1 MASLLNIGMSG
12 LGAAQSG
19 LYTLGNNIANADV
32 ESYSR
37 QQNVQKTKG
46 GQQTG
51 QVFIGTGTTLA
62 DVRRVYNAFLE
73 NQLRTTT
80 SLSSDANTYL
90 SQITPLDNALSSADT
105 GITAALQSFFSAMQD
120 ASAKPTEDASRQLL
134 LTSAQSLAKRFNT
147 LSAQLSQQN
156 SNTNSNMASL
166 ATQVNNLTKTIADLN
181 TQIAKVSVVTGQPND
196 LLDQRD
202 GAVRQLTALIGADV
216 VEQKNGNYDIYLKNG
231 QALVLGNTT
240 QTLGVEPT
248 ATDPTRM
255 SLVLNRGSTKMDIT
269 NSTTGGELGGLIR
282 YRKETL
288 DPALNELGRVALVVA
303 DAINSQLSQG
313 IDKSGNF
320 GASLFG
326 DINSAKAI
334 SERSI
339 AKQGNSA
346 GSGNL
351 DVTIK
356 DTGKLSTSD
365 YQVTFTSATGY
376 SVRKLPDGTDMGS
389 FDLTDTPPPVIDG
402 FSLSLNG
409 GGLSA
414 GDSFKITPTRNAAAN
429 IDATLIDPKRL
440 AMAAPLTATSASG
453 NKGTGTI
460 TQPNLTSL
468 VNIYDATQSS
478 DLQKGLKYSTPVK
491 LVFADDTASPQ
502 AYTLFDAQGTS
513 IGSGTIVP
521 GQDNTLKLSVP
532 MVDAS
537 GNPITEA
544 DGVTQKTFSFEMNVA
559 GSPKTG
565 DSFTVAMTASGSAD
579 NRNAQSVI
587 DLQTKSTVDVN
598 ANGKG
603 ISFTDAYAKLV
614 SNVGGKT
621 GQAQMDSD
629 ATTALHKS
637 AADSRDGL
645 SGVSVDEE
653 TGNLIKFQQ
662 YYTASSQIIK
672 AAQETFA
679 TLINSL

>member
-1 MASLLNIGMSG
+1 MASLINIGMSG

-19 LYTLGNNIANADV
+19 MYTLGNNIANADV

-62 DVRRVYNAFLE
+62 DVRRVYNAYLE

-80 SLSSDANTYL
+80 SLSSDATSYL
-90 SQITPLDNALSSADT
+90 NQITPLDTALSSADT

-134 LTSAQSLAKRFNT
+134 LTSAQTLAKRFNT
-147 LSAQLSQQN
+147 LSSQLNQQN
-156 SNTNSNMASL
+156 SNLNSNMASL

-181 TQIAKVSVVTGQPND
+181 EQISKVGAITGQPND

-202 GAVRQLTALIGADV
+202 GAVRELTALIGADV

-231 QALVLGNTT
+231 QALVLGSTT
-240 QTLGVEPT
+240 QTIGVEPS

-255 SLVLNRGSTKMDIT
+255 SLILNRGSTKMDIT

-303 DAINSQLSQG
+303 DAINSQLAQG
-313 IDKSGNF
+313 IDKNGNF

-326 DINSAKAI
+326 DINSLKAI
-334 SERSI
+334 SERSVP
-339 AKQGNSA
+339 KLGNSA

-356 DTGKLSTSD
+356 DTGKLTTND
-365 YQVTFTSATGY
+365 YQVTFTSATEY
-376 SVRKLPDGTDMGS
+376 TVRRLPDNTEMGS
-389 FDLTDTPPPVIDG
+389 FDLTTTPPPVIDG
-402 FSLSLNG
+402 FTLSLNG
-409 GGLSA
+409 GGLAA
-414 GDSFKITPTRNAAAN
+414 GDSFKITPTRNAAAS
-429 IDATLIDPKRL
+429 IESVLTDPKRL
-440 AMAAPLTATSASG
+440 ALASPLTATSGSG
-453 NKGTGTI
+453 NKGTGVI
-460 TQPNLTSL
+460 TQPTLTTEL
-468 VNIYDATQSS
+468 DIYDSAQLSAM
-478 DLQKGLKYSTPVK
+478 QNGLKYSTPVK
-491 LVFADDTASPQ
+491 LVFGDDASSPQ
-502 AYTLFDAQGTS
+502 SYTMFDAQGNS
-513 IGSGTIVP
+513 IGSGTIIP
-521 GQDNTLKLSVP
+521 GQENKLQLSVP
-532 MVDAS
+532 MRDAS
-537 GNPITEA
+537 GNATGES
-544 DGVTQKTFSFEMNVA
+544 FSFEMSVSGA
-559 GSPKTG
+559 PKNGDNYTVSLTG
-565 DSFTVAMTASGSAD
+565 AGSAD

-587 DLQTKSTVDVN
+587 DLQTKSTVDVGG
-598 ANGKG
+598 NGKG

-614 SNVGGKT
+614 SNVGGKA
-621 GQAQMDSD
+621 GQAKMDSD
-629 ATTALHKS
+629 ATTALHTS
-637 AADSRDGL
+637 ALDSRNSL
-645 SGVSVDEE
+645 SGVSIDEE

>member
-1 MASLLNIGMSG
+1 MASLINIGMSG

-19 LYTLGNNIANADV
+19 MYTLGNNIANADV

-46 GQQTG
+46 GQQVG
-51 QVFIGTGTTLA
+51 QVFMGSGTTLA

-80 SLSSDANTYL
+80 SLSSDATSYL
-90 SQITPLDNALSSADT
+90 NQITPLDTALSSSDT

-120 ASAKPTEDASRQLL
+120 AAAKPTEDASRQLL

-147 LSAQLSQQN
+147 LSAQLNQQN
-156 SNTNSNMASL
+156 SNINSNMASM
-166 ATQVNNLTKTIADLN
+166 ADQVNNLTKTIADLN
-181 TQIAKVSVVTGQPND
+181 DQISRVSAITGQPND

-202 GAVRQLTALIGADV
+202 GAVRELSKLIGTDV
-216 VEQKNGNYDIYLKNG
+216 VERDGNYDIYLKNG
-231 QALVLGNTT
+231 QALVLGKTT
-240 QTLGVEPT
+240 QTLGVEAS

-255 SLVLNRGSTKMDIT
+255 SLILNRGSTKMDIT
-269 NSTTGGELGGLIR
+269 SSATGGELGGLIR

-303 DAINSQLSQG
+303 DAINSQLAQG
-313 IDKSGNF
+313 IDKNGDF
-320 GASLFG
+320 GATLFG
-326 DINSAKAI
+326 DINSAAAI
-334 SERSI
+334 SQRSI
-339 AKQGNSA
+339 ARQGNSA

-365 YQVTFTSATGY
+365 YQVTFTSDKQYT
-376 SVRKLPDGTDMGS
+376 VRKLPDGTDMGS
-389 FDLTDTPPPVIDG
+389 YSLDDDPAPVIDG

-409 GGLSA
+409 GALSA
-414 GDSFKITPTRNAAAN
+414 GDSFKITPTRNAAAS
-429 IDATLIDPKRL
+429 IETVLTDPKRL
-440 AMAAPLTATSASG
+440 ALAAPLTATSGSG
-453 NKGTGTI
+453 NKGTGVI
-460 TQPNLTSL
+460 TQPTLTSEMD
-468 VNIYDATQSS
+468 IYDATQRSQ
-478 DLQKGLKYSTPVK
+478 LQTGLKYSTPVK
-491 LVFADDTASPQ
+491 LVFGDDSTSPQ
-502 AYTLFDAQGTS
+502 AYKMYDAGGTE

-521 GQDNTLKLSVP
+521 GQENKLQLSVP
-532 MVDAS
+532 MVDS
-537 GNPITEA
+537 NGNSLGSSFT
-544 DGVTQKTFSFEMNVA
+544 FEMSVSGA
-559 GSPKTG
+559 PKNG
-565 DSFTVAMTASGSAD
+565 DSYTVGLTGAGSAD
-579 NRNAQSVI
+579 NRNSQSVI
-587 DLQTKSTVDVN
+587 DLQTKPTVEVG

-603 ISFTDAYAKLV
+603 ISFSDAYAKLV
-614 SNVGGKT
+614 SNVGGKA

-629 ATTALHKS
+629 ATGALHTS
-637 AADSRDGL
+637 ALDSRNGL
-645 SGVSVDEE
+645 SGVSIDEE

>member
-1 MASLLNIGMSG
+1 MASLINIGMSG

-19 LYTLGNNIANADV
+19 MYTLGNNIANADV

-46 GQQTG
+46 GQQVG
-51 QVFIGTGTTLA
+51 QVFMGTGTTLA
-62 DVRRVYNAFLE
+62 DVRRVYNSFLE

-80 SLSSDANTYL
+80 SLSSDASSYL
-90 SQITPLDNALSSADT
+90 DQISPLDTALSSSDT

-120 ASAKPTEDASRQLL
+120 AAAKPTEDASRQLL

-147 LSAQLSQQN
+147 LASQLNQQN
-156 SNTNSNMASL
+156 SNINSNMASL
-166 ATQVNNLTKTIADLN
+166 TDQVNNLTKTIADLN
-181 TQIAKVSVVTGQPND
+181 DQISRVSSVTGQPND

-202 GAVRQLTALIGADV
+202 GAVRELNKLIGTDV
-216 VEQKNGNYDIYLKNG
+216 VEREGNYDIYLKNG
-231 QALVLGNTT
+231 QALVLGKTT
-240 QTLGVEPT
+240 QTLGVEPS

-255 SLVLNRGSTKMDIT
+255 SLILNRGSTKMDIT
-269 NSTTGGELGGLIR
+269 NSATGGELGGLIR

-303 DAINSQLSQG
+303 DAINSQLAQG
-313 IDKSGNF
+313 IDKNGDF
-320 GASLFG
+320 GATLFG
-326 DINSAKAI
+326 DINSLKAI
-334 SERSI
+334 SERSV
-339 AKQGNSA
+339 AKLGNSA

-376 SVRKLPDGTDMGS
+376 SVRKLPEGTDMGS
-389 FDLTDTPPPVIDG
+389 FDLTDNPPPVIDG
-402 FSLSLNG
+402 FTLSLNG

-414 GDSFKITPTRNAAAN
+414 GDSFKITPTRNAAAS
-429 IDATLIDPKRL
+429 IDTVLTDPKRL
-440 AMAAPLTATSASG
+440 ALASPLTATSGSG
-453 NKGTGTI
+453 NKGTGVI
-460 TQPNLTSL
+460 TQPTLTSQL
-468 VNIYDATQSS
+468 DIYDAAQRTQ
-478 DLQKGLKYSTPVK
+478 LQNGLKYSTPVK
-491 LVFADDTASPQ
+491 LVFGDEGTSPQ
-502 AYTLFDAQGTS
+502 AYKMYDAKGTE
-513 IGSGTIVP
+513 IGSGTIIP
-521 GQDNTLKLSVP
+521 GQENKLQLSVP
-532 MVDAS
+532 MVD
-537 GNPITEA
+537 GNGNSLGGNFT
-544 DGVTQKTFSFEMNVA
+544 FEMSVSGA
-559 GSPKTG
+559 PKNG
-565 DSFTVAMTASGSAD
+565 DSYSVALTGAGSAD
-579 NRNAQSVI
+579 NRNGQSVI
-587 DLQTKSTVDVN
+587 DLQTKPTVDVG

-614 SNVGGKT
+614 SNVGGKA

-629 ATTALHKS
+629 ATTALHTS
-637 AADSRDGL
+637 ALESRNNL
-645 SGVSVDEE
+645 SGVSIDEE

>member
-1 MASLLNIGMSG
+1 MASLINIGMSG

-19 LYTLGNNIANADV
+19 MYTLGNNIANADV

-46 GQQTG
+46 GQQVG
-51 QVFIGTGTTLA
+51 QVFIGSGTTLA

-73 NQLRTTT
+73 NQLRSTTA
-80 SLSSDANTYL
+80 LSSDATSYL
-90 SQITPLDNALSSADT
+90 NQITPLDTALSSSDT
-105 GITAALQSFFSAMQD
+105 GITAALKSFFSAMQD
-120 ASAKPTEDASRQLL
+120 AAAKPSEDASRQLL

-147 LSAQLSQQN
+147 LSAQLNQQN
-156 SNTNSNMASL
+156 SDINANMASIADKVNAL
-166 ATQVNNLTKTIADLN
+166 TQSIADLN
-181 TQIAKVSVVTGQPND
+181 GQISKMTAVNGQPND

-202 GAVRQLTALIGADV
+202 GAVRELSALIGADV

-240 QTLGVEPT
+240 QTIGVQPS

-255 SLVLNRGSTKMDIT
+255 SLILNRGSTKMDIT
-269 NSTTGGELGGLIR
+269 STTTGGELGGLIR
-282 YRKETL
+282 YRKDTL

-303 DAINSQLSQG
+303 DAINSQLAQG
-313 IDKSGNF
+313 IDKNGDF
-320 GASLFG
+320 GATLFG
-326 DINSAKAI
+326 DINSAAAI
-334 SERSI
+334 SQRSV
-339 AKQGNSA
+339 AKTGNST

-376 SVRKLPDGTDMGS
+376 SVRKLPEGTDMGS

-402 FSLSLNG
+402 FTLSLNG

-414 GDSFKITPTRNAAAN
+414 GDSFKITPTRNAAAG
-429 IDATLIDPKRL
+429 IDTVLTDPKRL
-440 AMAAPLTATSASG
+440 ALASPLTATSGSG
-453 NKGTGTI
+453 NKGTGVI
-460 TQPNLTSL
+460 TQPTLTSEMD
-468 VNIYDATQSS
+468 IYDAAQRSQ
-478 DLQKGLKYSTPVK
+478 LQTGLKYSTPVK
-491 LVFADDTASPQ
+491 LVFGDDTSSPQ
-502 AYTLFDAQGTS
+502 AYKMYDAKGTE

-521 GQDNTLKLSVP
+521 GQENKLQLSVP
-532 MVDAS
+532 MVDGS
-537 GNPITEA
+537 GNSLGGNFT
-544 DGVTQKTFSFEMNVA
+544 FEMSVSGA
-559 GSPKTG
+559 PKNG
-565 DSFTVAMTASGSAD
+565 DSYTVALSGAGSAD
-579 NRNAQSVI
+579 NRNALSVI
-587 DLQTKSTVDVN
+587 DLQTKSTVEVG

-614 SNVGGKT
+614 SNVGGKA

-629 ATTALHKS
+629 ATTALHAS
-637 AADSRDGL
+637 AVESRNGL
-645 SGVSVDEE
+645 SGVSIDEE
-653 TGNLIKFQQ
+653 TGNLVKFQQ

>member
-1 MASLLNIGMSG
+1 MASLINIGMSG

-19 LYTLGNNIANADV
+19 MYTLGNNIANADV

-46 GQQTG
+46 GQQVG
-51 QVFIGTGTTLA
+51 QVFIGSGTTLA

-80 SLSSDANTYL
+80 SLSSEASSYL
-90 SQITPLDNALSSADT
+90 DQITPLDTALSSSDT
-105 GITAALQSFFSAMQD
+105 GITAALQSFFTAMQD
-120 ASAKPTEDASRQLL
+120 AAAKPTEDASRQLL

-147 LSAQLSQQN
+147 LSSQLNQQN
-156 SNTNSNMASL
+156 SNINANLGSM

-181 TQIAKVSVVTGQPND
+181 GQISKLSAINGQPND

-202 GAVRQLTALIGADV
+202 GAVRELTALIGADV

-240 QTLGVEPT
+240 QTIGVEPS

-255 SLVLNRGSTKMDIT
+255 SLILNRGSTKMDIT
-269 NSTTGGELGGLIR
+269 SSTSGGEIGGLLR

-303 DAINSQLSQG
+303 DAINSQLAQG
-313 IDKSGNF
+313 IDKNGDF
-320 GASLFG
+320 GATLFG
-326 DINSAKAI
+326 DINSAAAI
-334 SERSI
+334 AQRSI
-339 AKQGNSA
+339 AKTGNSA

-376 SVRKLPDGTDMGS
+376 NVRKLPEGTDMGS
-389 FDLTDTPPPVIDG
+389 FDLTDNPPPVIDG

-429 IDATLIDPKRL
+429 IDTVLTDPKRL
-440 AMAAPLTATSASG
+440 ALASPLTATSGSG
-453 NKGTGTI
+453 NKGTGVI
-460 TQPNLTSL
+460 SQPTLTTEL
-468 VNIYDATQSS
+468 DIYDAAQRTQ
-478 DLQKGLKYSTPVK
+478 LQNGLKYSTPVK
-491 LVFADDTASPQ
+491 LVFGDETTSPQ
-502 AYTLFDAQGTS
+502 AYKMYDAKGTE

-521 GQDNTLKLSVP
+521 GQENKLQLSVP
-532 MVDAS
+532 MVDAN
-537 GNPITEA
+537 GNSLGGNFT
-544 DGVTQKTFSFEMNVA
+544 FEMSVSGA
-559 GSPKTG
+559 PKNG
-565 DSFTVAMTASGSAD
+565 DSYTVALTGAGSAD
-579 NRNAQSVI
+579 NRNGQSVI
-587 DLQTKSTVDVN
+587 DLQTKSTVEVGAD
-598 ANGKG
+598 GKG

-614 SNVGGKT
+614 SNVGGKA

-629 ATTALHKS
+629 ATTALHTS
-637 AADSRDGL
+637 AQDSRNGL
-645 SGVSVDEE
+645 SGVSIDEE

>member
-1 MASLLNIGMSG
+1 MASLINIGMSG

-19 LYTLGNNIANADV
+19 MYTLGNNIANADV

-37 QQNVQKTKG
+37 QQIVQKTKG

-51 QVFIGTGTTLA
+51 QVFIGTGTTLS

-80 SLSSDANTYL
+80 SLSSEATSYL
-90 SQITPLDNALSSADT
+90 NQVKPLDTALYGSDT
-105 GITAALQSFFSAMQD
+105 GITAALKGFFTAMQD

-134 LTSAQSLAKRFNT
+134 LTSAQTLSKRFNA
-147 LSAQLSQQN
+147 LSAQMNQQN
-156 SNTNSNMASL
+156 SNINSNMTSI
-166 ATQVNNLTKTIADLN
+166 TDQVNKLTATIAEYN
-181 TQIAKVSVVTGQPND
+181 QQIVKMTAITGKPND

-202 GAVRQLTALIGADV
+202 GAVRELNKLIGVDV
-216 VEQKNGNYDIYLKNG
+216 VERDGNYDINLKNG
-231 QALVLGNTT
+231 QSLVLGNTT
-240 QTLGVEPT
+240 QTLST
-248 ATDPTRM
+248 AASPNDPTRM
-255 SLVLNRGSTKMDIT
+255 SIVLNRGNTKMDIT
-269 NSTTGGELGGLIR
+269 SSVTGGELGGLIR
-282 YRKETL
+282 YRNETL

-303 DAINSQLSQG
+303 DAINSQLAQG
-313 IDKSGNF
+313 IDKNGDF
-320 GASLFG
+320 GALLFG

-339 AKQGNSA
+339 ARQGNSS

-402 FSLSLNG
+402 FTLSLNG
-409 GGLSA
+409 GAPSA
-414 GDSFKITPTRNAAAN
+414 GDSFKITPTRNASAG
-429 IDATLIDPKRL
+429 IESTLTDPKRL
-440 AMAAPLTATSASG
+440 AFAAPLTGTSAPG
-453 NKGTGTI
+453 NKGTGLI
-460 TQPNLTSL
+460 TQPKLTSEL
-468 VNIYDATQSS
+468 DIYDTVQRSE
-478 DLQKGLKYSTPVK
+478 LQTGLKYSTPVK
-491 LVFADDTASPQ
+491 LVFGDSSSTPQ
-502 AYTLFDAQGTS
+502 GYTMYDAKGNAIGT
-513 IGSGTIVP
+513 GTIVP
-521 GQDNTLKLSVP
+521 GQANKLQLSVP
-532 MVDAS
+532 MVDGS
-537 GNPITEA
+537 GNPIM
-544 DGVTQKTFSFEMNVA
+544 DGATQKTFTFEMEVSGA
-559 GSPKTG
+559 PKTG
-565 DSFTVAMTASGSAD
+565 DSFTVGLTGSGSAD

-587 DLQTKSTVDVN
+587 DLQTKSTVEVGAD
-598 ANGKG
+598 GKG
-603 ISFTDAYAKLV
+603 ISMTDAYAKLV

-621 GQAQMDSD
+621 AQASLDGD
-629 ATTALHKS
+629 ATNALQES
-637 AADSRDGL
+637 ALNSRNGV
-645 SGVSVDEE
+645 SGVSIDEE

>member
-1 MASLLNIGMSG
+1 MASLINIGMSG

-19 LYTLGNNIANADV
+19 MYTLGNNIANADV

-46 GQQTG
+46 GQQVG
-51 QVFIGTGTTLA
+51 QVFIGSGTTLA

-73 NQLRTTT
+73 NQLRSTT
-80 SLSSDANTYL
+80 SLSSDATSYL
-90 SQITPLDNALSSADT
+90 NQITPLDTALSSSDT
-105 GITAALQSFFSAMQD
+105 GITAALKSFFSAMQD
-120 ASAKPTEDASRQLL
+120 AAAKPTEDASRQLL

-147 LSAQLSQQN
+147 LSSQLNQQN
-156 SNTNSNMASL
+156 SDINANMASI
-166 ATQVNNLTKTIADLN
+166 ADKVNALTKSIADLN
-181 TQIAKVSVVTGQPND
+181 GQISKMTAVNGQPND

-202 GAVRQLTALIGADV
+202 GAVRELSALIGADV

-240 QTLGVEPT
+240 QTIGVQPS

-255 SLVLNRGSTKMDIT
+255 SLILNRGSTKMDIT
-269 NSTTGGELGGLIR
+269 SSTTGGELGGLIR
-282 YRKETL
+282 YRKDTL

-303 DAINSQLSQG
+303 DAINSQLAQG
-313 IDKSGNF
+313 IDKNGDF
-320 GASLFG
+320 GATLFG
-326 DINSAKAI
+326 DINSAAAI
-334 SERSI
+334 SQRSV
-339 AKQGNSA
+339 AKTGNSA

-376 SVRKLPDGTDMGS
+376 SVRKLPEGTDMGS

-402 FSLSLNG
+402 FTLSLNG

-414 GDSFKITPTRNAAAN
+414 GDSFKITPTRNAAAG
-429 IDATLIDPKRL
+429 IDTVLTDPKRL
-440 AMAAPLTATSASG
+440 ALASPLTATSGSG
-453 NKGTGTI
+453 NKGTGVI
-460 TQPNLTSL
+460 TQPTLTSEMD
-468 VNIYDATQSS
+468 IYDAAQRSQ
-478 DLQKGLKYSTPVK
+478 LQTGLKYSTPVK
-491 LVFADDTASPQ
+491 LVFGDDTSSPQ
-502 AYTLFDAQGTS
+502 AYKMYDAKGTE

-521 GQDNTLKLSVP
+521 GQENKLQLSVP
-532 MVDAS
+532 MVDGS
-537 GNPITEA
+537 GNSLGSNFT
-544 DGVTQKTFSFEMNVA
+544 FEMSVSGA
-559 GSPKTG
+559 PKNG
-565 DSFTVAMTASGSAD
+565 DSYTVALTGAGSAD
-579 NRNAQSVI
+579 NRNALSVI
-587 DLQTKSTVDVN
+587 DLQTKSTVEVG

-614 SNVGGKT
+614 SNVGGKA

-629 ATTALHKS
+629 ATTALHTS
-637 AADSRDGL
+637 AVESRNGL
-645 SGVSVDEE
+645 SGVSIDEE
-653 TGNLIKFQQ
+653 TGNLVKFQQ

>member
-1 MASLLNIGMSG
+1 MASLINIGMSG

-19 LYTLGNNIANADV
+19 MYTLGNNIANADV

-46 GQQTG
+46 GQQVG
-51 QVFIGTGTTLA
+51 QVFIGSGTTLA

-80 SLSSDANTYL
+80 SLSSEASSYL
-90 SQITPLDNALSSADT
+90 DQITPLDTALSSSDT

-120 ASAKPTEDASRQLL
+120 AAAKPTEDASRQLL

-147 LSAQLSQQN
+147 LSSQLNQQN
-156 SNTNSNMASL
+156 SNVNSNMGAL
-166 ATQVNNLTKTIADLN
+166 ANQVNNLTKTIADLN
-181 TQIAKVSVVTGQPND
+181 EQISRVSSISGQPND

-202 GAVRQLTALIGADV
+202 GAVRELNALIGTDV
-216 VEQKNGNYDIYLKNG
+216 VERDGNYDIYLKNG
-231 QALVLGNTT
+231 QSLVLGKTT
-240 QTLGVEPT
+240 QTLGVEPS

-255 SLVLNRGSTKMDIT
+255 SLILNRGSTKMDIT
-269 NSTTGGELGGLIR
+269 SSATGGELGGLIR

-303 DAINSQLSQG
+303 DAINSQLAQG
-313 IDKSGNF
+313 IDKNGNF
-320 GASLFG
+320 GATLFG

-334 SERSI
+334 SERSV
-339 AKQGNSA
+339 AKTGNSA

-376 SVRKLPDGTDMGS
+376 SVRKLPEGTDMGS

-402 FSLSLNG
+402 FTLSLNG

-429 IDATLIDPKRL
+429 IDTVLTDPKRL
-440 AMAAPLTATSASG
+440 ALASPLTGTNGSG
-453 NKGTGTI
+453 NKGTGVI
-460 TQPNLTSL
+460 TQPTLTSKL
-468 VNIYDATQSS
+468 DIYDAAQRTQ
-478 DLQKGLKYSTPVK
+478 LQNGLKYSTPVK
-491 LVFADDTASPQ
+491 LVFGDEGTSPQ
-502 AYTLFDAQGTS
+502 AYKMYDAKGTE

-521 GQDNTLKLSVP
+521 GQENKLQLSVP
-532 MVDAS
+532 LVD
-537 GNPITEA
+537 GNGNALGGNFT
-544 DGVTQKTFSFEMNVA
+544 FEMSVSGA
-559 GSPKTG
+559 PKNG
-565 DSFTVAMTASGSAD
+565 DSYTVALTGAGSAD
-579 NRNAQSVI
+579 NRNGQSVI
-587 DLQTKSTVDVN
+587 DLQTKSTVEVGAD
-598 ANGKG
+598 GKG

-614 SNVGGKT
+614 SNVGGKA
-621 GQAQMDSD
+621 GQAQMDTD
-629 ATTALHKS
+629 ATTALHSS
-637 AADSRDGL
+637 ALDSRNGL

-653 TGNLIKFQQ
+653 VGNLVKFQQ

>member
-1 MASLLNIGMSG
+1 MASLINIGMSG

-19 LYTLGNNIANADV
+19 MYTLGNNIANADV

-46 GQQTG
+46 GQQVG
-51 QVFIGTGTTLA
+51 QVFMGSGTTLA
-62 DVRRVYNAFLE
+62 DVRRVYNSFLE

-80 SLSSDANTYL
+80 SLSSDASSYL
-90 SQITPLDNALSSADT
+90 DQISPLDTALSSSDT

-120 ASAKPTEDASRQLL
+120 AAAKPTEDASRQLL
-134 LTSAQSLAKRFNT
+134 LTSAQSLSKRFNT
-147 LSAQLSQQN
+147 LAAQLNQQN
-156 SNTNSNMASL
+156 SNINSNMTSL
-166 ATQVNNLTKTIADLN
+166 ADQVNNLTKTIADLN
-181 TQIAKVSVVTGQPND
+181 DQISRVSAISGQPND

-202 GAVRQLTALIGADV
+202 GAVRELNKLVGADV
-216 VEQKNGNYDIYLKNG
+216 VERDGNYDIYLKNG
-231 QALVLGNTT
+231 QSLVLGKTT
-240 QTLGVEPT
+240 QTLGVAPS
-248 ATDPTRM
+248 ATDPTRL
-255 SLVLNRGSTKMDIT
+255 SLILNRGSTKMDIT

-303 DAINSQLSQG
+303 DAINSQLAQG
-313 IDKSGNF
+313 IDKNGDF
-320 GASLFG
+320 GATLFG
-326 DINSAKAI
+326 DINSLKAI
-334 SERSI
+334 SERSV

-376 SVRKLPDGTDMGS
+376 NVRKLPEGTDMGS
-389 FDLTDTPPPVIDG
+389 FDLSDNPPPVIDG
-402 FSLSLNG
+402 FTLSLNG

-414 GDSFKITPTRNAAAN
+414 GDSFKVTPTRNAAAN
-429 IDATLIDPKRL
+429 IDTVLTDPKRL
-440 AMAAPLTATSASG
+440 ALASPLTASNGAG
-453 NKGTGTI
+453 NKGTGVI
-460 TQPNLTSL
+460 TQPTLTSKL
-468 VNIYDATQSS
+468 DIYDAAQRTQ
-478 DLQKGLKYSTPVK
+478 LQNGLKYSTPVK
-491 LVFADDTASPQ
+491 LVFGDETTSPQ
-502 AYTLFDAQGTS
+502 AYKMYDAKGTE

-521 GQDNTLKLSVP
+521 GQENKLQLSVP
-532 MVDAS
+532 MVD
-537 GNPITEA
+537 GNGNSLGGNFT
-544 DGVTQKTFSFEMNVA
+544 FEMSVSGA
-559 GSPKTG
+559 PKNG
-565 DSFTVAMTASGSAD
+565 DSYTVALTGAGSAD
-579 NRNAQSVI
+579 NRNGQSVI
-587 DLQTKSTVDVN
+587 DLQTKPTVDVG

-614 SNVGGKT
+614 SNVGGKA
-621 GQAQMDSD
+621 GQAEMDSD
-629 ATTALHKS
+629 ATTALHTS
-637 AADSRDGL
+637 ALESRNNL
-645 SGVSVDEE
+645 SGVSIDEE

>member
-1 MASLLNIGMSG
+1 MASLINIGMSG

-19 LYTLGNNIANADV
+19 MYTLGNNIANADV

-46 GQQTG
+46 GQQVG
-51 QVFIGTGTTLA
+51 QVFIGSGTTLA

-73 NQLRTTT
+73 NQLRSTT
-80 SLSSDANTYL
+80 SLSSDATSYL
-90 SQITPLDNALSSADT
+90 NQITPLDTALSSSDT
-105 GITAALQSFFSAMQD
+105 GITAALKSFFSAMQD
-120 ASAKPTEDASRQLL
+120 AAAKPTEDASRQLL

-147 LSAQLSQQN
+147 LSSQLNQQN
-156 SNTNSNMASL
+156 SDINANMASI
-166 ATQVNNLTKTIADLN
+166 ADKVNALTKSIADLN
-181 TQIAKVSVVTGQPND
+181 GQISKMTAVNGQPND

-202 GAVRQLTALIGADV
+202 GAVRELSALIGADV

-240 QTLGVEPT
+240 QTIGVQPS

-255 SLVLNRGSTKMDIT
+255 SLILNRGSTKMDIT
-269 NSTTGGELGGLIR
+269 SSTTGGELGGLIR
-282 YRKETL
+282 YRKDTL

-303 DAINSQLSQG
+303 DAINSQLAQG
-313 IDKSGNF
+313 IDKNGDF
-320 GASLFG
+320 GATLFG
-326 DINSAKAI
+326 DINSAAAI
-334 SERSI
+334 SQRSV
-339 AKQGNSA
+339 AKTGNSA

-376 SVRKLPDGTDMGS
+376 SVRKLPEGTDMGS

-402 FSLSLNG
+402 FTLSLNG

-414 GDSFKITPTRNAAAN
+414 GDSFKITPTRNAAAG
-429 IDATLIDPKRL
+429 IDTVLTDPKRL
-440 AMAAPLTATSASG
+440 ALASPLTATSGSG
-453 NKGTGTI
+453 NKGTGVI
-460 TQPNLTSL
+460 TQPTLTSEMD
-468 VNIYDATQSS
+468 IYDAAQRSQ
-478 DLQKGLKYSTPVK
+478 LQTGLKYSTPVK
-491 LVFADDTASPQ
+491 LVFGDDTSSPQ
-502 AYTLFDAQGTS
+502 AYKMYDAKGTE

-521 GQDNTLKLSVP
+521 GQENKLQLSVP
-532 MVDAS
+532 MVDGS
-537 GNPITEA
+537 GNSLGSNFT
-544 DGVTQKTFSFEMNVA
+544 FEMSVSGA
-559 GSPKTG
+559 PKNG
-565 DSFTVAMTASGSAD
+565 DSYTVALTGAGSAD
-579 NRNAQSVI
+579 NRNALSVI
-587 DLQTKSTVDVN
+587 DLQTKSTVEVG

-614 SNVGGKT
+614 SNVGGKA

-629 ATTALHKS
+629 ATTALHTS
-637 AADSRDGL
+637 AVESRNGL
-645 SGVSVDEE
+645 SGVSIDEE

>member
-1 MASLLNIGMSG
+1 MASLINIGMSG

-19 LYTLGNNIANADV
+19 MYTLGNNIANADV

-46 GQQTG
+46 GQQVG
-51 QVFIGTGTTLA
+51 QVFIGSGTTLA

-73 NQLRTTT
+73 NQLRSTT
-80 SLSSDANTYL
+80 SLSSDATSYL
-90 SQITPLDNALSSADT
+90 NQITPLDTALSSSDT
-105 GITAALQSFFSAMQD
+105 GITAALKSFFSAMQD
-120 ASAKPTEDASRQLL
+120 AAAKPTEDASRQLL

-147 LSAQLSQQN
+147 LSAQLNQQN
-156 SNTNSNMASL
+156 SDINANMASI
-166 ATQVNNLTKTIADLN
+166 ADKVNALTKSIADLN
-181 TQIAKVSVVTGQPND
+181 GQISKMTAVNGQPND

-202 GAVRQLTALIGADV
+202 GAVRELSALIGADV

-240 QTLGVEPT
+240 QTIGVQPS

-255 SLVLNRGSTKMDIT
+255 SLILNRGSTKMDIT
-269 NSTTGGELGGLIR
+269 SSTTGGELGGLIR
-282 YRKETL
+282 YRKDTL

-303 DAINSQLSQG
+303 DAINSQLAQG
-313 IDKSGNF
+313 IDKNGDF
-320 GASLFG
+320 GATLFG
-326 DINSAKAI
+326 DINSAAAI
-334 SERSI
+334 SQRSV
-339 AKQGNSA
+339 AKTGNSA

-376 SVRKLPDGTDMGS
+376 SVRKLPEGTDMGS

-402 FSLSLNG
+402 FTLSLNG

-414 GDSFKITPTRNAAAN
+414 GDSFKITPTRNAAAG
-429 IDATLIDPKRL
+429 IDTVLTDPKRL
-440 AMAAPLTATSASG
+440 ALASPLTATSGSG
-453 NKGTGTI
+453 NKGTGVI
-460 TQPNLTSL
+460 TQPTLTL
-468 VNIYDATQSS
+468 EMDIYDAAQRSQ
-478 DLQKGLKYSTPVK
+478 LQTGLKYSTPVK
-491 LVFADDTASPQ
+491 LVFGDDTSSPQ
-502 AYTLFDAQGTS
+502 AYKMYDAKGTE

-521 GQDNTLKLSVP
+521 GQENKLQLSVP
-532 MVDAS
+532 MVDGS
-537 GNPITEA
+537 GNSLGGNFT
-544 DGVTQKTFSFEMNVA
+544 FEMSVSGA
-559 GSPKTG
+559 PKNG
-565 DSFTVAMTASGSAD
+565 DSYTVALTGAGSAD
-579 NRNAQSVI
+579 NRNALSVI
-587 DLQTKSTVDVN
+587 DLQTKSTVEVG

-614 SNVGGKT
+614 SNVGGKA

-629 ATTALHKS
+629 ATTALHTS
-637 AADSRDGL
+637 AVESRNGL
-645 SGVSVDEE
+645 SGVSIDEE

>member
-1 MASLLNIGMSG
+1 MASLINIGMSG

-19 LYTLGNNIANADV
+19 MYTLGNNIANADV

-46 GQQTG
+46 GQQVG
-51 QVFIGTGTTLA
+51 QVFIGSGTTLA

-73 NQLRTTT
+73 NQLRSTT
-80 SLSSDANTYL
+80 SLSSDATSYL
-90 SQITPLDNALSSADT
+90 NQITPLDTALSSSDT
-105 GITAALQSFFSAMQD
+105 GITAALKSFFSAMQD
-120 ASAKPTEDASRQLL
+120 AAAKPSEDASRQLL

-147 LSAQLSQQN
+147 LSAQLNQQN
-156 SNTNSNMASL
+156 SDINANMASIADKVNAL
-166 ATQVNNLTKTIADLN
+166 TQSIADLN
-181 TQIAKVSVVTGQPND
+181 GQISKMTALNGQPND

-202 GAVRQLTALIGADV
+202 GAVRELSALIGADV

-240 QTLGVEPT
+240 QTIGVQPS

-255 SLVLNRGSTKMDIT
+255 SLILNRGSTKMDIT
-269 NSTTGGELGGLIR
+269 STTTGGELGGLIR
-282 YRKETL
+282 YRKDTL

-303 DAINSQLSQG
+303 DAINSQLAQG
-313 IDKSGNF
+313 IDKNGDF
-320 GASLFG
+320 GATLFG
-326 DINSAKAI
+326 DINSAAAI
-334 SERSI
+334 SQRSV
-339 AKQGNSA
+339 AKTGNSA

-376 SVRKLPDGTDMGS
+376 SVRKLPEGTDMGS

-402 FSLSLNG
+402 FTLSLNG

-414 GDSFKITPTRNAAAN
+414 GDSFKITPTRNAAAG
-429 IDATLIDPKRL
+429 IDTVLTDPKRL
-440 AMAAPLTATSASG
+440 ALASPLTATSGSG
-453 NKGTGTI
+453 NKGTGVI
-460 TQPNLTSL
+460 TQPTLTSEMD
-468 VNIYDATQSS
+468 IYDAAQRSQ
-478 DLQKGLKYSTPVK
+478 LQTGLKYSTPVK
-491 LVFADDTASPQ
+491 LVFGDDTSSPQ
-502 AYTLFDAQGTS
+502 AYKMYDAKGTE

-521 GQDNTLKLSVP
+521 GQENKLQLSVP
-532 MVDAS
+532 MVDGS
-537 GNPITEA
+537 GNSLGGNFT
-544 DGVTQKTFSFEMNVA
+544 FEMSVSGA
-559 GSPKTG
+559 PKNG
-565 DSFTVAMTASGSAD
+565 DSYTVALSGAGSAD
-579 NRNAQSVI
+579 NRNALSVI
-587 DLQTKSTVDVN
+587 DLQTKSTVEVG

-614 SNVGGKT
+614 SNVGGKA

-629 ATTALHKS
+629 ATTALHAS
-637 AADSRDGL
+637 AVESRNGL
-645 SGVSVDEE
+645 SGVSIDEE
-653 TGNLIKFQQ
+653 TGNLVKFQQ

>member
-1 MASLLNIGMSG
+1 MASLINIGMSG

-19 LYTLGNNIANADV
+19 MYTLGNNIANADV

-46 GQQTG
+46 GQQVG
-51 QVFIGTGTTLA
+51 QVFIGSGTTLA

-73 NQLRTTT
+73 NQLRSTT
-80 SLSSDANTYL
+80 SLSSDATSYL
-90 SQITPLDNALSSADT
+90 NQITPLDTALSSSDT
-105 GITAALQSFFSAMQD
+105 GITAALKSFFSAMQD
-120 ASAKPTEDASRQLL
+120 AAAKPSEDASRQLL

-147 LSAQLSQQN
+147 LSAQLNQQN
-156 SNTNSNMASL
+156 SDINANMASI
-166 ATQVNNLTKTIADLN
+166 ADKVNALTKSIADLN
-181 TQIAKVSVVTGQPND
+181 GQISKMTAVNGQPND

-202 GAVRQLTALIGADV
+202 GAVRELSALIGADV

-240 QTLGVEPT
+240 QTIGVQPS

-255 SLVLNRGSTKMDIT
+255 SLILNRGSTKMDIT
-269 NSTTGGELGGLIR
+269 STTTGGELGGLIR
-282 YRKETL
+282 YRKDTL

-303 DAINSQLSQG
+303 DAINSQLAQG
-313 IDKSGNF
+313 IDKNGDF
-320 GASLFG
+320 GATLFG
-326 DINSAKAI
+326 DINSAAAI
-334 SERSI
+334 SQRSV
-339 AKQGNSA
+339 AKTGNST

-376 SVRKLPDGTDMGS
+376 SVRKLPEGTDMGS

-402 FSLSLNG
+402 FTLSLNG

-414 GDSFKITPTRNAAAN
+414 GDSFKITPTRNAAAG
-429 IDATLIDPKRL
+429 IDTVLTDPKRL
-440 AMAAPLTATSASG
+440 ALASPLTATSGSG
-453 NKGTGTI
+453 NKGTGVI
-460 TQPNLTSL
+460 TQPTLTSEMD
-468 VNIYDATQSS
+468 IYDAAQRSQ
-478 DLQKGLKYSTPVK
+478 LQTGLKYSTPVK
-491 LVFADDTASPQ
+491 LVFGDDTSSPQ
-502 AYTLFDAQGTS
+502 AYKMYDAKGTE

-521 GQDNTLKLSVP
+521 GQENKLQLSVP
-532 MVDAS
+532 MVDGS
-537 GNPITEA
+537 GNSLGGNFT
-544 DGVTQKTFSFEMNVA
+544 FEMSVSGA
-559 GSPKTG
+559 PKNG
-565 DSFTVAMTASGSAD
+565 DSYTVALSGAGSAD
-579 NRNAQSVI
+579 NRNALSVI
-587 DLQTKSTVDVN
+587 DLQTKSTVEVG

-614 SNVGGKT
+614 SNVGGKA

-629 ATTALHKS
+629 ATTALHAS
-637 AADSRDGL
+637 AVESRNGL
-645 SGVSVDEE
+645 SGVSIDEE
-653 TGNLIKFQQ
+653 TGNLVKFQQ

>member
-1 MASLLNIGMSG
+1 MASLINIGMSG

-19 LYTLGNNIANADV
+19 MYTLGNNIANADV

-46 GQQTG
+46 GQQVG
-51 QVFIGTGTTLA
+51 QVFIGSGTTLA

-80 SLSSDANTYL
+80 SLSSEASSYL
-90 SQITPLDNALSSADT
+90 DQITPLDTALSSSDT

-120 ASAKPTEDASRQLL
+120 AAAKPTEDASRQLL

-147 LSAQLSQQN
+147 LSSQLNQQN
-156 SNTNSNMASL
+156 SNVNSNMGAL
-166 ATQVNNLTKTIADLN
+166 ANQVNNLTKTIADLN
-181 TQIAKVSVVTGQPND
+181 EQISRVSSISGQPND

-202 GAVRQLTALIGADV
+202 GAVRELNALIGTDV
-216 VEQKNGNYDIYLKNG
+216 VERDGNYDIYLKNG
-231 QALVLGNTT
+231 QSLVLGKTT
-240 QTLGVEPT
+240 QTLGVEPS

-255 SLVLNRGSTKMDIT
+255 SLILNRGSTKMDIT
-269 NSTTGGELGGLIR
+269 SSATGGELGGLIR

-303 DAINSQLSQG
+303 DAINSQLAQG
-313 IDKSGNF
+313 IDKNGNF
-320 GASLFG
+320 GATLFG

-334 SERSI
+334 SERSV
-339 AKQGNSA
+339 AKTGNSA

-365 YQVTFTSATGY
+365 YQVTFTSATSY
-376 SVRKLPDGTDMGS
+376 SVRKLPEGTDMGS

-402 FSLSLNG
+402 FTLSLNG

-429 IDATLIDPKRL
+429 IDTVLSDPKRL
-440 AMAAPLTATSASG
+440 ALASPLTATNGSG
-453 NKGTGTI
+453 NKGTGVI
-460 TQPNLTSL
+460 TQPTLTSKL
-468 VNIYDATQSS
+468 DIYDAAQRTQ
-478 DLQKGLKYSTPVK
+478 LQNGLKYSTPVK
-491 LVFADDTASPQ
+491 LVFGDEGTSPQ
-502 AYTLFDAQGTS
+502 AYKMYDAKGTE

-521 GQDNTLKLSVP
+521 GQENKLQLSVP
-532 MVDAS
+532 LVD
-537 GNPITEA
+537 GNGNALGGNFT
-544 DGVTQKTFSFEMNVA
+544 FEMSVSGA
-559 GSPKTG
+559 PKNG
-565 DSFTVAMTASGSAD
+565 DSYTVALTGAGSAD
-579 NRNAQSVI
+579 NRNGQSVI
-587 DLQTKSTVDVN
+587 DLQTKSTVEVGAD
-598 ANGKG
+598 GKG

-614 SNVGGKT
+614 SNVGGKA
-621 GQAQMDSD
+621 GQAQMDTD
-629 ATTALHKS
+629 ATTALHSS
-637 AADSRDGL
+637 ALDSRNGL

-653 TGNLIKFQQ
+653 VGNLVKFQQ

>member
-1 MASLLNIGMSG
+1 MASLINIGMSG

-19 LYTLGNNIANADV
+19 MYTLGNNIANADV

-62 DVRRVYNAFLE
+62 DVRRVYNAYLE

-80 SLSSDANTYL
+80 SLSSDATSYL
-90 SQITPLDNALSSADT
+90 NQITPLDTALSSADT

-134 LTSAQSLAKRFNT
+134 LTSAQTLAKRFNT
-147 LSAQLSQQN
+147 LSSQLNQQN
-156 SNTNSNMASL
+156 SNINSNMASL

-181 TQIAKVSVVTGQPND
+181 EQISKVGAITGQPND

-202 GAVRQLTALIGADV
+202 GAVRELTALIGADV

-231 QALVLGNTT
+231 QALVLGSTT
-240 QTLGVEPT
+240 QTIGVEPS

-255 SLVLNRGSTKMDIT
+255 SLILNRGSTKMDIT

-303 DAINSQLSQG
+303 DAINSQLAQG
-313 IDKSGNF
+313 IDKNGNF

-326 DINSAKAI
+326 DINSLKAI
-334 SERSI
+334 SERSVP
-339 AKQGNSA
+339 KLGNSA

-356 DTGKLSTSD
+356 DTGKLTTND
-365 YQVTFTSATGY
+365 YQVTFTSATEY
-376 SVRKLPDGTDMGS
+376 TVRRLPDNTEMGS
-389 FDLTDTPPPVIDG
+389 FDLTTTPPPVIDG
-402 FSLSLNG
+402 FTLSLNG
-409 GGLSA
+409 GGLAA
-414 GDSFKITPTRNAAAN
+414 GDSFKITPTRNAAAS
-429 IDATLIDPKRL
+429 IESVLTDPKRL
-440 AMAAPLTATSASG
+440 ALASPLTATSGSG
-453 NKGTGTI
+453 NKGTGVI
-460 TQPNLTSL
+460 TQPTLTTEL
-468 VNIYDATQSS
+468 DIYDSAQLSAM
-478 DLQKGLKYSTPVK
+478 QNGLKYSTPVK
-491 LVFADDTASPQ
+491 LVFGDDASSPQ
-502 AYTLFDAQGTS
+502 SYTMFDAQGNS
-513 IGSGTIVP
+513 IGSGTIIP
-521 GQDNTLKLSVP
+521 GQENKLQLSVP
-532 MVDAS
+532 MRDAS
-537 GNPITEA
+537 GNATGES
-544 DGVTQKTFSFEMNVA
+544 FSFEMSVSGA
-559 GSPKTG
+559 PKNGDNYTVSLTG
-565 DSFTVAMTASGSAD
+565 AGSAD

-587 DLQTKSTVDVN
+587 DLQTKSTVDVGD
-598 ANGKG
+598 NGKG

-614 SNVGGKT
+614 SNVGGKA
-621 GQAQMDSD
+621 GQAKMDSD
-629 ATTALHKS
+629 ATTALHTS
-637 AADSRDGL
+637 ALDSRNSL
-645 SGVSVDEE
+645 SGVSIDEE

>member
-1 MASLLNIGMSG
+1 MASLINIGMSG

-19 LYTLGNNIANADV
+19 MYTLGNNIANADV

-46 GQQTG
+46 GQQVG
-51 QVFIGTGTTLA
+51 QVFIGSGTTLA

-73 NQLRTTT
+73 NQLRSTT
-80 SLSSDANTYL
+80 SLSSDATSYL
-90 SQITPLDNALSSADT
+90 NQITPLDTALSSSDT
-105 GITAALQSFFSAMQD
+105 GITAALKSFFSAMQD
-120 ASAKPTEDASRQLL
+120 AAAKPTEDASRQLL

-147 LSAQLSQQN
+147 LSAQLNQQN
-156 SNTNSNMASL
+156 SDINANMASI
-166 ATQVNNLTKTIADLN
+166 ADKVNALTKSIADLN
-181 TQIAKVSVVTGQPND
+181 GQISKMTAVNGQPND

-202 GAVRQLTALIGADV
+202 GAVRELSALIGADV

-240 QTLGVEPT
+240 QTIGVQPS

-255 SLVLNRGSTKMDIT
+255 SLILNRGSTKMDIT
-269 NSTTGGELGGLIR
+269 STTTGGELGGLIR
-282 YRKETL
+282 YRKDTL

-303 DAINSQLSQG
+303 DAINSQLAQG
-313 IDKSGNF
+313 IDKNGDF
-320 GASLFG
+320 GATLFG
-326 DINSAKAI
+326 DINSAAAI
-334 SERSI
+334 SQRSV
-339 AKQGNSA
+339 AKTGNSA

-376 SVRKLPDGTDMGS
+376 SVRKLPEGTDMGS

-402 FSLSLNG
+402 FTLSLNG

-414 GDSFKITPTRNAAAN
+414 GDSFKITPTRNAAAG
-429 IDATLIDPKRL
+429 IDTVLTDPKRL
-440 AMAAPLTATSASG
+440 ALASPLTATSGSG
-453 NKGTGTI
+453 NKGTGVI
-460 TQPNLTSL
+460 TQPTLTSEMD
-468 VNIYDATQSS
+468 IYDAAQRS
-478 DLQKGLKYSTPVK
+478 QMQAGLKYSTPVK
-491 LVFADDTASPQ
+491 LVFGDDTSSPQ
-502 AYTLFDAQGTS
+502 AYKMYDAKGTE

-521 GQDNTLKLSVP
+521 GQENKLQLSVP
-532 MVDAS
+532 MVDGS
-537 GNPITEA
+537 GNSLGGNFT
-544 DGVTQKTFSFEMNVA
+544 FEMSVSGA
-559 GSPKTG
+559 PKNG
-565 DSFTVAMTASGSAD
+565 DSYTVALTGAGSAD
-579 NRNAQSVI
+579 NRNALSVI
-587 DLQTKSTVDVN
+587 DLQTKSTVEVG

-614 SNVGGKT
+614 SNVGGKA

-629 ATTALHKS
+629 ATTALHAS
-637 AADSRDGL
+637 AVESRNGL
-645 SGVSVDEE
+645 SGVSIDEE
-653 TGNLIKFQQ
+653 TGNLVKFQQ